1 MGRPEHAPRSAAGKS
16 GTVNPLRAWLD
27 ERKERKKQLEEEA
40 ARAIYNET
48 IGTESAIIRELEL
61 VDFEHSK
68 LPSDVLEAKT
78 MPDQRCCDL
87 ELMTRHLI
95 HELQNDTHPIK
106 ADIRK
111 IDEQLWKLAKLLRQ
125 AVDQGDA
132 EAASAAKTG
141 LAFGIKKIRFRIPD
155 SQPEFLKD
163 FVALN
168 ARYLDE
174 WVTLVNMSQ
183 VIDKETENLKSMRD
197 QVDKDRKAVD
207 QEREAFLQRLES
219 DGAYRAAYQQ
229 IRDFSGDADPMKW
242 TSQQR
247 QMRQDMIRG
256 SLARSMAALNEALL
270 LQQETKLDIKRS
282 NRDTLFKR
290 LNEVPVFEDPNLMN
304 KFKDSLERI
313 YDDMAKADQEIDESI
328 KVFDDMRGRIQQFA
342 YTPGAVRANQLA
354 QEQAELMGKELQA
367 MQQAESDSNKGVSMR
382 DLGFMTS
389 EEVEQVKELA
399 RQATAQT
406 ERQAEKQ
413 RLYES

>member
-1 MGRPEHAPRSAAGKS
+1 MGRPEYTSKSAAGKS
-16 GTVNPLRAWLD
+16 ASANPFRAWLD

-40 ARAIYNET
+40 ARAVYNET

-61 VDFEHSK
+61 VDFEHSN
-68 LPSDVLEAKT
+68 LPKEILEAKAL
-78 MPDQRCCDL
+78 PEQRCCDL
-87 ELMTRHLI
+87 EMMTRHLI

-174 WVTLVNMSQ
+174 WVTLVNLSQ
-183 VIDKETENLKSMRD
+183 VIDKESENLKSLKAQID
-197 QVDKDRKAVD
+197 VDRKAID
-207 QEREAFLQRLES
+207 REREEFRKRLES

-229 IRDFSGDADPMKW
+229 IRDFSGTEDPMKW
-242 TSQQR
+242 TPQQR
-247 QMRQDMIRG
+247 EMRQIMIRG
-256 SLARSMAALNEALL
+256 SLQRSVSALNEALL

-313 YDDMAKADQEIDESI
+313 YDDMAKADAEINESI
-328 KVFDDMRGRIQQFA
+328 SAFDDMRGRIQQFA

-354 QEQAELMGKELQA
+354 QEQAELLGKEFKA
-367 MQQAESDSNKGVSMR
+367 MQEAEADSNKGVSMR

-389 EEVEQVKELA
+389 EEVEQVKELT

>member
-61 VDFEHSK
+61 VDFEHSN

-125 AVDQGDA
+125 AVDQGDV

-168 ARYLDE
+168 AQYLDE
-174 WVTLVNMSQ
+174 WVTLVNLSQ
-183 VIDKETENLKSMRD
+183 VIDKESENLKALKA
-197 QVDKDRKAVD
+197 QVNADRKTIE
-207 QEREAFLQRLES
+207 QERADFLHRLET
-219 DGAYRAAYQQ
+219 DGAYRAAYLH
-229 IRDFSGDADPMKW
+229 IRDYSGADDPMKW
-242 TSQQR
+242 TPQQR

-256 SLARSMAALNEALL
+256 SLARSVAALNESLL
-270 LQQETKLDIKRS
+270 LQRETRLDVKRN

-304 KFKDSLERI
+304 KYKDSLERI
-313 YDDMAKADQEIDESI
+313 YDDMAKADAEIDESLRA
-328 KVFDDMRGRIQQFA
+328 FDDMRGRIQQFA
-342 YTPGAVRANQLA
+342 YTPGAVRSNELA
-354 QEQAELMGKELQA
+354 AEHAAQMEKELKA
-367 MQQAESDSNKGVSMR
+367 MQETEADSSKGISMR

-389 EEVEQVKELA
+389 EELEQVKELA
-399 RQATAQT
+399 RQKTVQT
-406 ERQAEKQ
+406 EQQTQKQ